1 MPFEMNSIESVLLP
15 QSAFYEFVPEEN
27 QEDLEHTLFM
37 EDLEVGKRYRVIVTT
52 RSGMYR
58 YD

>member
-1 MPFEMNSIESVLLP
+1 MNSIESVLLP